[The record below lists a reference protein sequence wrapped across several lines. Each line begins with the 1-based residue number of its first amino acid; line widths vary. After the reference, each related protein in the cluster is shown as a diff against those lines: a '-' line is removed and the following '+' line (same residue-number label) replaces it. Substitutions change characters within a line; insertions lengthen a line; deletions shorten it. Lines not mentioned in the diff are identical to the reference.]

1 MLRAVV
7 QLIEMIPVPIIACA
21 VISNLR
27 HSLAEERSRS
37 ESQAKEIAALKDI
50 VEKSRHDE
58 KVMKSS
64 KSSQQE
70 DLKIADK
77 LKTITSRCDNLL
89 LLLANQEIERL
100 AFKQHLQLLGEDH
113 LHRALKAAHQSLED
127 MSVEALFM

>member
-1 MLRAVV
+1 
-7 QLIEMIPVPIIACA
+7 
-21 VISNLR
+21 
-27 HSLAEERSRS
+27 
-37 ESQAKEIAALKDI
+37 
-50 VEKSRHDE
+50 
-58 KVMKSS
+58 MKSS

-113 LHRALKAAHQSLED
+113 LHRALKAGKLQQAYGFFLCTRKISVKFTQSVQTPKKSL
-127 MSVEALFM
+127 